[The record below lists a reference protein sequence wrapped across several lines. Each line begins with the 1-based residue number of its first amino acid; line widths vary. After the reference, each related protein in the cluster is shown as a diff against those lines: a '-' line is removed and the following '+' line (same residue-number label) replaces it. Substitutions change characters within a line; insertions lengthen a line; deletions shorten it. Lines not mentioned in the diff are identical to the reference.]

1 MTGGGREPL
10 LGAGHRYDGPGQ
22 FREALDALLARPDVQ
37 HVPLPALAGFGCSRA
52 WLLPLT
58 DGSKVFVFEELIT
71 DESFACDCCRIMGEC
86 RRAWGAGERTG
97 LLASRLLSPPRAA
110 AQLRGGLGMRSRAAP
125 RRGGQGRRDGSPTRG
140 GAGRPCRAPALVAAL
155 LLIACPACCP
165 CLQAGRR
172 TP

>member
-22 FREALDALLARPDVQ
+22 FREALQALLARPDVQ
-37 HVPLPALAGFGCSRA
+37 HVPLPALAAFGCSRA

-86 RRAWGAGERTG
+86 RGAGGRAERRG
-97 LLASRLLSPPRAA
+97 LLASRLLCC
-110 AQLRGGLGMRSRAAP
+110 RGALPS
-125 RRGGQGRRDGSPTRG
+125 
-140 GAGRPCRAPALVAAL
+140 GAGV
-155 LLIACPACCP
+155 
-165 CLQAGRR
+165 QA
-172 TP
+172 